1 MKDISKLTDEEK
13 AVVLAKRE
21 YMRRW
26 RENNPNKQLEYS
38 NRFFSKKAAE
48 IINSTAQ

>member
-21 YMRRW
+21 YMRNW
-26 RENNPNKQLEYS
+26 RKSNPDKQREYS
-38 NRFFSKKAAE
+38 DRFFSKKAAE